1 MLCATAYP
9 KEESMGETN
18 LTGLMMDDYPLSLT
32 AMVERAEMLT
42 PGRKVVYRRPDCK
55 VHRTTMGE
63 CARRARRLAT
73 ALAEL
78 GIQSGDRVGTM
89 MWNQPEHLEAY
100 FGVPLMGAVI
110 HTLNPR
116 LHPDELGFI
125 AGDAE
130 DRALIIDESLLSVLD
145 SFRDAYSFEHVIV
158 VSHSGDTPE
167 GALDYES
174 LIEDHEPMSWPD
186 PDERRACAIC
196 YTSGTT
202 GRPKGVLYSHRALVL
217 HSFMAALPDQMNVS
231 MRDTVLPVVPM
242 FHANAWGIPY
252 TATMAGAS
260 LVLPGP
266 HLDAESVLDLLAD
279 EKVTLTAGV
288 PTVWMAMLKAI
299 EDEPERWDLSSVN
312 RLLVGGSAV
321 PKSMIEGYQKH
332 GLTIVQGWG
341 MTETSPLAS
350 TSTLP
355 PELDGV
361 ADDEQFEYRARQ
373 GTPAPFV
380 DIRARGDDGEL
391 IPWDDQAMG
400 ELEVRGPWVAAAYF
414 QGVGAEKFTDD
425 GWFQTGDVVKID
437 QRGSIRIT
445 DRSKD
450 LVKSGGEWISSVDME
465 NLLMGHPAVAEA
477 AVIAVPDEKWDE
489 RPMAIVVLKDGA
501 EATPDDLRE
510 HLSSNFAKWQ
520 LPERVEF
527 IDEIPRTATGKFKK
541 IALREQYVKATV

>member
-1 MLCATAYP
+1 
-9 KEESMGETN
+9 MGEPQ
-18 LTGLMMDDYPLSLT
+18 LYGLMMDDYPLSLT
-32 AMVERAEMLT
+32 TLVERAEQLT
-42 PGRKVVYRRPDCK
+42 PNRRVVYRRPDHE
-55 VHRTTMGE
+55 VHRTTLGE
-63 CARRARRLAT
+63 CARRARRLAS
-73 ALAEL
+73 ALANL
-78 GIQSGDRVGTM
+78 GIAEGDRVATL

-100 FGVPLMGAVI
+100 YAVPSMGAVV

-116 LHPDELGFI
+116 LHPDELGFV
-125 AGDAE
+125 AADAE
-130 DRALIIDESLLSVLD
+130 DRALIVDESLLKVLD
-145 SFRDAYSFEHVIV
+145 AFKAAHDFEHVIV

-167 GALDYES
+167 KALDYAT
-174 LIEDHEPMSWPD
+174 LIENAEPATWLEPH
-186 PDERRACAIC
+186 ERRAAAIC

-217 HSFMAALPDQMNVS
+217 HSMAAALPDAMNIS
-231 MRDTVLPVVPM
+231 GRDVVLPVVPM

-252 TATMAGAS
+252 TATMMGAAM
-260 LVLPGP
+260 VLPGP
-266 HLDAESVLDLLAD
+266 HLDGESVLDLLAD
-279 EKVTLTAGV
+279 ERVTLTAGV
-288 PTVWMAMLKAI
+288 PTVWMAMLQAI
-299 EDEPERWDLSSVN
+299 EAEPDRWDLSRLR

-321 PKSMIEGYQKH
+321 PKSMIERYQKH
-332 GLTIVQGWG
+332 DLFIVQGWG

-350 TSTLP
+350 TSIVP
-355 PELDGV
+355 PELDD
-361 ADDEQFEYRARQ
+361 ATQDEKFEYRARQ

-414 QGVGAEKFTDD
+414 QGSGAEKFTED

-437 QRGSIRIT
+437 EHGCIRIT

-465 NLLMGHPAVAEA
+465 NLLMAHPAVAEA

-489 RPMAIVVLKDGA
+489 RPMAVVVLRDGA
-501 EATPDDLRE
+501 EASPDDLRQ
-510 HLSSNFAKWQ
+510 HLSGQFAKWQ
-520 LPERVEF
+520 LPERVEY

-541 IALREQYVKATV
+541 TALREQFVKTAV

>member
-1 MLCATAYP
+1 
-9 KEESMGETN
+9 MGETT

-32 AMVERAEMLT
+32 ALVERGELFT
-42 PGRKVVYRRPDCK
+42 PGRKVVYRRPDGN

-63 CARRARRLAT
+63 CAGRARRLGS

-78 GIQSGDRVGTM
+78 GIGAGDRVGTL

-100 FGVPLMGAVI
+100 YAVPLMGAVV

-116 LHPDELGFI
+116 LHPEELGFI
-125 AGDAE
+125 ASDAE
-130 DRALIIDESLLSVLD
+130 DRALIIDESLLPVLD
-145 SFRDAYSFEHVIV
+145 SFRDRHEFEHVIV
-158 VSHSGDTPE
+158 VSHSGQTPD
-167 GALDYES
+167 GMIDYGS
-174 LIEDHEPMSWPD
+174 LIDNHEPMSWPAA
-186 PDERRACAIC
+186 DERRACAIC

-217 HSFMAALPDQMNVS
+217 HSFMAALPDQMKIS
-231 MRDTVLPVVPM
+231 TRDTVLPVVPM

-252 TATMAGAS
+252 TATMVGAS

-266 HLDAESVLDLLAD
+266 KLDAESVLDLLAD
-279 EKVTLTAGV
+279 EGVTLTAGV

-299 EDEPERWDLSSVN
+299 EAEPGRWDLSALK

-332 GLTIVQGWG
+332 GLAILQGWG

-350 TSTLP
+350 TSILP
-355 PELDGV
+355 RELDD
-361 ADDEQFEYRARQ
+361 APADEQFEYRARQ
-373 GTPAPFV
+373 GAPAPFV

-391 IPWDDQAMG
+391 IPWDDRTMG

-414 QGVGAEKFTDD
+414 RGTGAEKFTHD
-425 GWFQTGDVVKID
+425 GWFQTGDVVRLD
-437 QRGSIRIT
+437 HRGSIRIT

-477 AVIAVPDEKWDE
+477 AVIAVPDEQWGE
-489 RPMAIVVLKDGA
+489 RPMAIVVLSDGA
-501 EATPDDLRE
+501 EVSPDDLRQ
-510 HLSSNFAKWQ
+510 HLSSHFAKWQ
-520 LPERVEF
+520 LPERVEY

-541 IALREQYVKATV
+541 TALREQFVKTAV